1 MIDLRPAPLVI
12 GTAGHIDH
20 GKSALVEALTG
31 EHPDRWQQE
40 KERGITMDLGYAE
53 MVFEDGLE
61 IGFVDVP
68 GHERLVRKMV
78 AGATGM
84 GAAMLVVACDD
95 GVMPQTREH
104 FEVLQLLGV
113 TRGILVLTKS
123 DLADEET
130 LELVREEVEELVA
143 GTPWE
148 AVEFLNVSAHS
159 GAGLPELRQSLRKL
173 AEGHVATG
181 QGRSLFRMPVQR
193 SFAMHG
199 AGTIAT
205 GVCDSGSVVAGD
217 ELVALPAGKV
227 SRVRRVQVHGR
238 DSETGSAGLRTALNL
253 PDLDPQ
259 HCVRGTV
266 LAAPHS
272 LCSGQLLRVSLQWL
286 AQAPRIQ
293 HGAQVQILA
302 GTSCVEGRIF
312 LPPAVA
318 QMSGP
323 TALPNGL
330 VDIELTEPIALA
342 PRDRLI
348 LRRPSPAVNLGL
360 GRFLAFGAYRLKK
373 RDAAERKQ
381 LEHLAE
387 CIADPDAF
395 LVAMLESYGATPTTP
410 QELAQRLGWQL
421 AATTDALQAACAV
434 GHARQVGENRFL
446 GMAGSGAF
454 AQEVAAVLGGWRRD
468 YPHRL
473 RIPITQL
480 RDALGKEG
488 YKSLKKAPDEE
499 LESYG
504 IRRMPGTHWDLL
516 GLELNDSLLSKV
528 ADLLH
533 IFEEAGFQPPSLD
546 ELAQRFGSTADV
558 GVWIDVLLDQ
568 GKIVRPEQGFVLA
581 LSCAEKMRDRVVQQ
595 LQSGEMNIPAL
606 RDEFKTTRKF
616 LMPLLEWLDDRG
628 VTMRRGGN
636 RVLRDAS
643 ASLV

>member
-205 GVCDSGSVVAGD
+205 GVC
-217 ELVALPAGKV
+217 LNRNV
-227 SRVRRVQVHGR
+227 S
-238 DSETGSAGLRTALNL
+238 DFSE
-253 PDLDPQ
+253 
-259 HCVRGTV
+259 
-266 LAAPHS
+266 
-272 LCSGQLLRVSLQWL
+272 
-286 AQAPRIQ
+286 
-293 HGAQVQILA
+293 
-302 GTSCVEGRIF
+302 
-312 LPPAVA
+312 
-318 QMSGP
+318 
-323 TALPNGL
+323 
-330 VDIELTEPIALA
+330 
-342 PRDRLI
+342 
-348 LRRPSPAVNLGL
+348 
-360 GRFLAFGAYRLKK
+360 
-373 RDAAERKQ
+373 
-381 LEHLAE
+381 
-387 CIADPDAF
+387 
-395 LVAMLESYGATPTTP
+395 
-410 QELAQRLGWQL
+410 
-421 AATTDALQAACAV
+421 
-434 GHARQVGENRFL
+434 
-446 GMAGSGAF
+446 
-454 AQEVAAVLGGWRRD
+454 
-468 YPHRL
+468 
-473 RIPITQL
+473 
-480 RDALGKEG
+480 
-488 YKSLKKAPDEE
+488 
-499 LESYG
+499 
-504 IRRMPGTHWDLL
+504 
-516 GLELNDSLLSKV
+516 
-528 ADLLH
+528 
-533 IFEEAGFQPPSLD
+533 
-546 ELAQRFGSTADV
+546 
-558 GVWIDVLLDQ
+558 
-568 GKIVRPEQGFVLA
+568 
-581 LSCAEKMRDRVVQQ
+581 
-595 LQSGEMNIPAL
+595 
-606 RDEFKTTRKF
+606 
-616 LMPLLEWLDDRG
+616 
-628 VTMRRGGN
+628 
-636 RVLRDAS
+636 
-643 ASLV
+643 